1 MHIHGFRPL
10 IAYHMLKLL
19 TESGFI
25 SARDNRDG
33 LVSDYTTGAVYG
45 VYGVLS

>member
-10 IAYHMLKLL
+10 IAYYMLKLV

-33 LVSDYTTGAVYG
+33 LVSDYTTGTVYG